1 MYVSIIEFDIN
12 WVLCDYYWEILVFI
26 VVVVCKG
33 RVNIVDKYN
42 ILLDLLKYLILKNIF
57 IIEFFEYINI

>member
-1 MYVSIIEFDIN
+1 MYVSIIKFDIN

-26 VVVVCKG
+26 VVVFCKG

>member
-42 ILLDLLKYLILKNIF
+42 ILLDLLKYLILKYIYNWIF
-57 IIEFFEYINI
+57 WIY